1 MMTDPIADMLTRIR
15 NAQMANHTTLR
26 MPASRMRLRIAEI
39 LVQEGY
45 LSAVDDLQGER
56 HPTLEMTLR
65 YVENQPVIQH
75 LRRESRPGQRVYVKS
90 DEIPRVLGGLGL
102 TIVST
107 SKGVMA
113 GRDARKARVG
123 GELLCT
129 IY

>member
-15 NAQMANHTTLR
+15 NAQMATHTTLR
-26 MPASRMRLRIAEI
+26 MPASRMRHRIAEI

-45 LSAVDDLQGER
+45 LAAVDDVQGAH
-56 HPTLEMTLR
+56 HPTLELTLR
-65 YVENQPVIQH
+65 YVENQPVIQY
-75 LRRESRPGQRVYVKS
+75 LSRESRPGQRVYVKS